1 MYEVRREMKEEFFVL
16 TAYTLNGL
24 MSNKPITIID
34 GWLLAN
40 VLRLALICL
49 NWMQIRNS
57 FSLL

>member
-1 MYEVRREMKEEFFVL
+1 MKEEFFVL